1 MKKLTEKEVRTYLH
15 DNGGWNLL
23 STYDGIH
30 GNIVIEKDGYKT
42 TTCFVSFRNNH
53 NAIIFGIRNPFYKEN
68 IKLFINRLNP
78 KVKFV
83 DARGVKKSGKHRI
96 VVDMIDEN
104 GHRFSKTIEH
114 ILNPNERLCCKICS
128 RKTQTDN
135 HREKFNRKWLSK
147 INKEEGK
154 FLYNKKV
161 YYYSTI
167 TSNNTKKIAL
177 TGSSYIND
185 MRMSIFKII
194 LLVVGITF
202 IIVSMVILIWSNSL
216 VNKIKKLKEKI
227 DNLNNDNYN
236 HKIKYDYDD
245 ELSTLEVAMEKM
257 RIYLKEEEE
266 YKNQMYQNISHDF
279 KTPITVMKSYIEA
292 FEDGVITDKEA
303 VKVSKEQ
310 LSKLEGKV
318 HSLLYLNKLNYF
330 KDKKDIIKER
340 CDVSKVVFDSVDKFS
355 LVRNNVKFTLDID
368 EKNTIF
374 KGSSEMWEA
383 IIDNILNNF
392 IRYANKEIKI
402 TIKNNKIVLFNDG
415 PNIDKDVL
423 NNIFSPFEKGVNGVF
438 GLGLSIVKKTLT
450 FLNYDINIQNTK
462 NGVKFIIS

>member
-1 MKKLTEKEVRTYLH
+1 MRKPNLTEQLLFICIVIVVIMIISLGIILPR
-15 DNGGWNLL
+15 NLL
-23 STYDGIH
+23 PIYEDNLYNYLGESL
-30 GNIVIEKDGYKT
+30 NILDSPENSKINSEVAYIY
-42 TTCFVSFRNNH
+42 VNN
-53 NAIIFGIRNPFYKEN
+53 EN
-68 IKLFINRLNP
+68 IYISNNLNKVIGLDSP
-78 KVKFV
+78 KE
-83 DARGVKKSGKHRI
+83 I
-96 VVDMIDEN
+96 
-104 GHRFSKTIEH
+104 
-114 ILNPNERLCCKICS
+114 
-128 RKTQTDN
+128 
-135 HREKFNRKWLSK
+135 LSK

-185 MRMSIFKII
+185 IRISIFKII

-202 IIVSMVILIWSNSL
+202 IIVSMVILIWSNNL
-216 VNKIKKLKEKI
+216 VNRIKKLKEKI

-236 HKIKYDYDD
+236 HKIKYDYED
-245 ELSTLEVAMEKM
+245 EISTLEVALEKM
-257 RIYLKEEEE
+257 RVYLKEEEE

-355 LVRNNVKFTLDID
+355 LVRNDVKFTLDID

-402 TIKNNKIVLFNDG
+402 TIKNNKITLFNDG

>member
-1 MKKLTEKEVRTYLH
+1 MRKPNLTEQLLFICIVIVVIIIISLGIILPR
-15 DNGGWNLL
+15 NLL
-23 STYDGIH
+23 PIYEDNLYNYLGESL
-30 GNIVIEKDGYKT
+30 NILDSPENSKINSEVAYIY
-42 TTCFVSFRNNH
+42 VNN
-53 NAIIFGIRNPFYKEN
+53 EN
-68 IKLFINRLNP
+68 IYISNNLNKVIGLDSP
-78 KVKFV
+78 KE
-83 DARGVKKSGKHRI
+83 I
-96 VVDMIDEN
+96 
-104 GHRFSKTIEH
+104 
-114 ILNPNERLCCKICS
+114 
-128 RKTQTDN
+128 
-135 HREKFNRKWLSK
+135 LSK

-167 TSNNTKKIAL
+167 TTNNTKKIAL

-185 MRMSIFKII
+185 MRVSIFKII

-216 VNKIKKLKEKI
+216 VNRIKKLKEKI

-236 HKIKYDYDD
+236 HKIKYDYED
-245 ELSTLEVAMEKM
+245 EISTLEVALEKM
-257 RIYLKEEEE
+257 RVYLKEEEE

-355 LVRNNVKFTLDID
+355 LVRNDVKFTLDID

-402 TIKNNKIVLFNDG
+402 TIKNNKIILFNDG

>member
-1 MKKLTEKEVRTYLH
+1 MRKPNLTEQLLFICIVIVVIMIISLGIILPR
-15 DNGGWNLL
+15 NLL
-23 STYDGIH
+23 PIYEDNLYNYLGESL
-30 GNIVIEKDGYKT
+30 NILDSPENSKINSEVAYIY
-42 TTCFVSFRNNH
+42 VNN
-53 NAIIFGIRNPFYKEN
+53 EN
-68 IKLFINRLNP
+68 IYISNNLNKVIGLDSP
-78 KVKFV
+78 KE
-83 DARGVKKSGKHRI
+83 I
-96 VVDMIDEN
+96 
-104 GHRFSKTIEH
+104 
-114 ILNPNERLCCKICS
+114 
-128 RKTQTDN
+128 
-135 HREKFNRKWLSK
+135 LSK

-185 MRMSIFKII
+185 MRISIFKII

-216 VNKIKKLKEKI
+216 VNRIKKLKEKI

-236 HKIKYDYDD
+236 HKIKYDYED
-245 ELSTLEVAMEKM
+245 EISTLEVALEKM
-257 RIYLKEEEE
+257 RVYLKEEEE

-355 LVRNNVKFTLDID
+355 LVRNDVKFTLDID
-368 EKNTIF
+368 KKNTIF

-402 TIKNNKIVLFNDG
+402 TIKNNKIILFNDG

>member
-1 MKKLTEKEVRTYLH
+1 MRKPNLTEQLLFICIVIVVIMIISLGIILPR
-15 DNGGWNLL
+15 NLL
-23 STYDGIH
+23 PIYEDNLYNYLGESL
-30 GNIVIEKDGYKT
+30 NILDSPENSKINSEVAYIY
-42 TTCFVSFRNNH
+42 VNN
-53 NAIIFGIRNPFYKEN
+53 EN
-68 IKLFINRLNP
+68 IYISNNLNKVLGLDSP
-78 KVKFV
+78 K
-83 DARGVKKSGKHRI
+83 
-96 VVDMIDEN
+96 
-104 GHRFSKTIEH
+104 
-114 ILNPNERLCCKICS
+114 KI
-128 RKTQTDN
+128 
-135 HREKFNRKWLSK
+135 LSK

-185 MRMSIFKII
+185 MRISIFKII

-216 VNKIKKLKEKI
+216 VNRIKKLKEKI

-236 HKIKYDYDD
+236 HKIKYDYED
-245 ELSTLEVAMEKM
+245 EISTLEVALEKM
-257 RIYLKEEEE
+257 RVYLKEEEE

-292 FEDGVITDKEA
+292 FEDGVIADKEA

-355 LVRNNVKFTLDID
+355 LVRNDVKFTLDID

-402 TIKNNKIVLFNDG
+402 TIKNNKIILFNDG

>member
-1 MKKLTEKEVRTYLH
+1 MRKPNLTEQLLFICIVIVVIIIISLGIILPR
-15 DNGGWNLL
+15 NLL
-23 STYDGIH
+23 PIYEDNLYNYLGESL
-30 GNIVIEKDGYKT
+30 NILDSPENSKINSEVAYIY
-42 TTCFVSFRNNH
+42 VNN
-53 NAIIFGIRNPFYKEN
+53 EN
-68 IKLFINRLNP
+68 IYISNNLN
-78 KVKFV
+78 KVIGLDSHKE
-83 DARGVKKSGKHRI
+83 I
-96 VVDMIDEN
+96 
-104 GHRFSKTIEH
+104 
-114 ILNPNERLCCKICS
+114 
-128 RKTQTDN
+128 
-135 HREKFNRKWLSK
+135 LSK

-185 MRMSIFKII
+185 MRISIFKII

-202 IIVSMVILIWSNSL
+202 IIVSMVILIWSNNL
-216 VNKIKKLKEKI
+216 VNRIKKLKEKI

-236 HKIKYDYDD
+236 HKIKYDYED
-245 ELSTLEVAMEKM
+245 EISTLEVALEKM
-257 RIYLKEEEE
+257 RVYLKEEEE

-355 LVRNNVKFTLDID
+355 LVRNDVKFTLDID

-402 TIKNNKIVLFNDG
+402 TIKNNKITLFNDG

>member
-1 MKKLTEKEVRTYLH
+1 MRKPNLTEQ
-15 DNGGWNLL
+15 LL
-23 STYDGIH
+23 FIC
-30 GNIVIEKDGYKT
+30 IVI
-42 TTCFVSFRNNH
+42 V
-53 NAIIFGIRNPFYKEN
+53 AIIVISLGIILPRTLLPIYEDNLYNYLRESLNILDNPDNNKINSEVAYIYVNGEN
-68 IKLFINRLNP
+68 TFISSNLN
-78 KVKFV
+78 KVV
-83 DARGVKKSGKHRI
+83 GED
-96 VVDMIDEN
+96 
-104 GHRFSKTIEH
+104 TT
-114 ILNPNERLCCKICS
+114 KII
-128 RKTQTDN
+128 
-135 HREKFNRKWLSK
+135 LSK
-147 INKEEGK
+147 IDNNEGK
-154 FLYNKKV
+154 FIYNKKV
-161 YYYSTI
+161 YYYSMI
-167 TSNNTKKIAL
+167 TSNNMKKIAI

-185 MRMSIFKII
+185 MRISIFKII

-202 IIVSMVILIWSNSL
+202 IIVSLLILIWSNNL
-216 VNKIKKLKEKI
+216 VNRIKKLKEKI

-257 RIYLKEEEE
+257 RIYLKEDEE

-355 LVRNNVKFTLDID
+355 LVRNDVKFTLDID

-402 TIKNNKIVLFNDG
+402 TIKNNKIILFNDG

>member
-1 MKKLTEKEVRTYLH
+1 MIYAYHLYNYLGESLNILDSPENSKINSEVAYI
-15 DNGGWNLL
+15 
-23 STYDGIH
+23 Y
-30 GNIVIEKDGYKT
+30 V
-42 TTCFVSFRNNH
+42 NN
-53 NAIIFGIRNPFYKEN
+53 EN
-68 IKLFINRLNP
+68 IYISNNLNKVIGLDSP
-78 KVKFV
+78 KE
-83 DARGVKKSGKHRI
+83 I
-96 VVDMIDEN
+96 
-104 GHRFSKTIEH
+104 
-114 ILNPNERLCCKICS
+114 
-128 RKTQTDN
+128 
-135 HREKFNRKWLSK
+135 LSK

-167 TSNNTKKIAL
+167 TTNNTKKIAL

-185 MRMSIFKII
+185 MRISIFKII

-216 VNKIKKLKEKI
+216 VNRIKKLKEKI

-236 HKIKYDYDD
+236 HKIKYDYED
-245 ELSTLEVAMEKM
+245 EISTLEVALEKM
-257 RIYLKEEEE
+257 RVYLKEEEE

-303 VKVSKEQ
+303 VTVSKEQ

-355 LVRNNVKFTLDID
+355 LVRNDVKFTLDID

-402 TIKNNKIVLFNDG
+402 TIKNNKIILFNDG

>member
-1 MKKLTEKEVRTYLH
+1 MRKPNLTEQLLFICIVIVVIMIISLGIILPR
-15 DNGGWNLL
+15 NLL
-23 STYDGIH
+23 PIYEDNLYNYLGESL
-30 GNIVIEKDGYKT
+30 NILDSPENSKINSEVAYIY
-42 TTCFVSFRNNH
+42 VNN
-53 NAIIFGIRNPFYKEN
+53 EN
-68 IKLFINRLNP
+68 IYISNNLNKVLGLDSP
-78 KVKFV
+78 K
-83 DARGVKKSGKHRI
+83 
-96 VVDMIDEN
+96 
-104 GHRFSKTIEH
+104 
-114 ILNPNERLCCKICS
+114 KI
-128 RKTQTDN
+128 
-135 HREKFNRKWLSK
+135 LSK

-185 MRMSIFKII
+185 MRISIFKII

-216 VNKIKKLKEKI
+216 VNRIKKLKEKI

-236 HKIKYDYDD
+236 HKIKYDYED
-245 ELSTLEVAMEKM
+245 EISTLEVALEKM
-257 RIYLKEEEE
+257 RVYLKEEEE

-355 LVRNNVKFTLDID
+355 LVRNDVKFTLDID

-392 IRYANKEIKI
+392 IRYTNKEIKI
-402 TIKNNKIVLFNDG
+402 TIKNNKIILFNDG

>member
-1 MKKLTEKEVRTYLH
+1 MIISLGIILPR
-15 DNGGWNLL
+15 NLL
-23 STYDGIH
+23 PIYEDNLYNYLGESL
-30 GNIVIEKDGYKT
+30 NILDSPENSKINSEVAYIY
-42 TTCFVSFRNNH
+42 VNN
-53 NAIIFGIRNPFYKEN
+53 EN
-68 IKLFINRLNP
+68 IYISNNLNKVLGLDSP
-78 KVKFV
+78 KE
-83 DARGVKKSGKHRI
+83 I
-96 VVDMIDEN
+96 
-104 GHRFSKTIEH
+104 
-114 ILNPNERLCCKICS
+114 
-128 RKTQTDN
+128 
-135 HREKFNRKWLSK
+135 LSK

-185 MRMSIFKII
+185 MRISIFKII

-216 VNKIKKLKEKI
+216 VNRIKKLKEKI

-236 HKIKYDYDD
+236 HKIKYDYED
-245 ELSTLEVAMEKM
+245 EISTLEVALEKM
-257 RIYLKEEEE
+257 RVYLKEEEE

-355 LVRNNVKFTLDID
+355 LVRNDVKFTLDID

-402 TIKNNKIVLFNDG
+402 TIKNNKIILFNDG

>member
-1 MKKLTEKEVRTYLH
+1 MRKPNLTEQLLFICIVIVVIMIISLGIILPR
-15 DNGGWNLL
+15 NLL
-23 STYDGIH
+23 PIYEDNLYNYLGESL
-30 GNIVIEKDGYKT
+30 NILDSPENSKINSEVAYIY
-42 TTCFVSFRNNH
+42 VNN
-53 NAIIFGIRNPFYKEN
+53 EN
-68 IKLFINRLNP
+68 IYISNNLNKVLGLDSP
-78 KVKFV
+78 KE
-83 DARGVKKSGKHRI
+83 I
-96 VVDMIDEN
+96 
-104 GHRFSKTIEH
+104 
-114 ILNPNERLCCKICS
+114 
-128 RKTQTDN
+128 
-135 HREKFNRKWLSK
+135 LSK

-185 MRMSIFKII
+185 MRISIFKII

-216 VNKIKKLKEKI
+216 VNRIKKLKEKI

-236 HKIKYDYDD
+236 HKIKYDYED
-245 ELSTLEVAMEKM
+245 EISTLEVALEKM
-257 RIYLKEEEE
+257 RVYLKEKEE

-355 LVRNNVKFTLDID
+355 LVRNDVKFTLDID

-402 TIKNNKIVLFNDG
+402 TIKNNKIILFNDG

>member
-1 MKKLTEKEVRTYLH
+1 MRKPNLTEQLLFICIVIVVIMIISLGIILPR
-15 DNGGWNLL
+15 NLL
-23 STYDGIH
+23 PIYEDNLYNYLGESL
-30 GNIVIEKDGYKT
+30 NILDSPENSKINSEVAYIY
-42 TTCFVSFRNNH
+42 VNN
-53 NAIIFGIRNPFYKEN
+53 EN
-68 IKLFINRLNP
+68 IYISNNLNKVLGLDSP
-78 KVKFV
+78 KE
-83 DARGVKKSGKHRI
+83 I
-96 VVDMIDEN
+96 
-104 GHRFSKTIEH
+104 
-114 ILNPNERLCCKICS
+114 
-128 RKTQTDN
+128 
-135 HREKFNRKWLSK
+135 LSK

-185 MRMSIFKII
+185 MRISIFKII

-216 VNKIKKLKEKI
+216 VNRIKKLKEKI

-236 HKIKYDYDD
+236 HKIKYDYED
-245 ELSTLEVAMEKM
+245 EISTLEVALEKM
-257 RIYLKEEEE
+257 RVYLKEEEE

-330 KDKKDIIKER
+330 KDKKDIIKEM

-355 LVRNNVKFTLDID
+355 LVRNDVKFTLDID

-402 TIKNNKIVLFNDG
+402 TIKNNKIILFNDG

>member
-1 MKKLTEKEVRTYLH
+1 MRKPNLTEQLLFICIVIVVIMIISLGIILPR
-15 DNGGWNLL
+15 NLL
-23 STYDGIH
+23 PIYEDNLYNYLGESL
-30 GNIVIEKDGYKT
+30 NILDSPENSKINSEVAYIY
-42 TTCFVSFRNNH
+42 VNN
-53 NAIIFGIRNPFYKEN
+53 EN
-68 IKLFINRLNP
+68 IYISNNLNKVIGLDSP
-78 KVKFV
+78 K
-83 DARGVKKSGKHRI
+83 
-96 VVDMIDEN
+96 E
-104 GHRFSKTIEH
+104 
-114 ILNPNERLCCKICS
+114 ILN
-128 RKTQTDN
+128 
-135 HREKFNRKWLSK
+135 K

-185 MRMSIFKII
+185 MRISIFKII

-216 VNKIKKLKEKI
+216 VNRIKKLKEKI

-236 HKIKYDYDD
+236 HKIKYDYED
-245 ELSTLEVAMEKM
+245 EISTLEVALEKM
-257 RIYLKEEEE
+257 RVYLKEEEE

-355 LVRNNVKFTLDID
+355 LVRNDVKFTLDID

-402 TIKNNKIVLFNDG
+402 TIKNNKIILFNDG

>member
-1 MKKLTEKEVRTYLH
+1 MRKPNLTEQLLFICIVIVVIMIISL
-15 DNGGWNLL
+15 GIILPGNLL
-23 STYDGIH
+23 PIYEDNLYNYLGESL
-30 GNIVIEKDGYKT
+30 NILDSPENSKINSEVAYIY
-42 TTCFVSFRNNH
+42 VNN
-53 NAIIFGIRNPFYKEN
+53 EN
-68 IKLFINRLNP
+68 IYISNNLNKVIGLDSP
-78 KVKFV
+78 KE
-83 DARGVKKSGKHRI
+83 I
-96 VVDMIDEN
+96 
-104 GHRFSKTIEH
+104 
-114 ILNPNERLCCKICS
+114 
-128 RKTQTDN
+128 
-135 HREKFNRKWLSK
+135 LSK

-185 MRMSIFKII
+185 MRISIFKII

-202 IIVSMVILIWSNSL
+202 IIVSMVILIWSNNL
-216 VNKIKKLKEKI
+216 VNRIKKLKEKI

-236 HKIKYDYDD
+236 HKIKYDYED
-245 ELSTLEVAMEKM
+245 EISTLEVALEKM
-257 RIYLKEEEE
+257 RVYLKEEEE

-355 LVRNNVKFTLDID
+355 LVRNDVKFTLDID

-402 TIKNNKIVLFNDG
+402 TIKNNKITLFNDG

-462 NGVKFIIS
+462 NGVKFMIS

>member
-1 MKKLTEKEVRTYLH
+1 MRKPNLTEQLLFICIVIVVIMIISLGIILPR
-15 DNGGWNLL
+15 NLL
-23 STYDGIH
+23 PIYEDNLYNYLGESL
-30 GNIVIEKDGYKT
+30 NILDSPENSKINSEVAYIY
-42 TTCFVSFRNNH
+42 VNN
-53 NAIIFGIRNPFYKEN
+53 EN
-68 IKLFINRLNP
+68 IYISNNLNKVIGLDSP
-78 KVKFV
+78 KE
-83 DARGVKKSGKHRI
+83 I
-96 VVDMIDEN
+96 
-104 GHRFSKTIEH
+104 
-114 ILNPNERLCCKICS
+114 
-128 RKTQTDN
+128 
-135 HREKFNRKWLSK
+135 LSK

-185 MRMSIFKII
+185 MRISIFKII

-216 VNKIKKLKEKI
+216 VNRIKKLKEKI

-236 HKIKYDYDD
+236 HKIKYDYED
-245 ELSTLEVAMEKM
+245 EISTLEVALEKM
-257 RIYLKEEEE
+257 RVYLKEEEE

-292 FEDGVITDKEA
+292 FEDGVIADKEA

-355 LVRNNVKFTLDID
+355 LVRNDVKFTLDID

-392 IRYANKEIKI
+392 IRYANKKIKI
-402 TIKNNKIVLFNDG
+402 TIKNNKIILFNDG

>member
-1 MKKLTEKEVRTYLH
+1 MRKPNLTEQLLFICIVIVVIMIISLGIILPR
-15 DNGGWNLL
+15 NLL
-23 STYDGIH
+23 PIYEDNLYNYLGESL
-30 GNIVIEKDGYKT
+30 NILDSPENSKINSEVAYIY
-42 TTCFVSFRNNH
+42 VNN
-53 NAIIFGIRNPFYKEN
+53 EN
-68 IKLFINRLNP
+68 IYISNNLNKVLGLDSP
-78 KVKFV
+78 KE
-83 DARGVKKSGKHRI
+83 I
-96 VVDMIDEN
+96 
-104 GHRFSKTIEH
+104 
-114 ILNPNERLCCKICS
+114 
-128 RKTQTDN
+128 
-135 HREKFNRKWLSK
+135 LSK

-185 MRMSIFKII
+185 MRISIFKII

-216 VNKIKKLKEKI
+216 VNRIKKLKEKI

-236 HKIKYDYDD
+236 HKIKYDYED
-245 ELSTLEVAMEKM
+245 EIYTLEVALEKM
-257 RIYLKEEEE
+257 RVYLKEEEE

-355 LVRNNVKFTLDID
+355 LVRNDVKFTLDID

-402 TIKNNKIVLFNDG
+402 TIKNNKIILFNDG

>member
-1 MKKLTEKEVRTYLH
+1 MRKPNLTEQLLFICIVIVVIMIISLGIILPR
-15 DNGGWNLL
+15 NLL
-23 STYDGIH
+23 PIYEDNLYNYLGESL
-30 GNIVIEKDGYKT
+30 NILDSPENSKINSEVAYIY
-42 TTCFVSFRNNH
+42 VNN
-53 NAIIFGIRNPFYKEN
+53 EN
-68 IKLFINRLNP
+68 IYISNNLNKVLGLDSP
-78 KVKFV
+78 KE
-83 DARGVKKSGKHRI
+83 I
-96 VVDMIDEN
+96 
-104 GHRFSKTIEH
+104 
-114 ILNPNERLCCKICS
+114 
-128 RKTQTDN
+128 
-135 HREKFNRKWLSK
+135 LSK

-185 MRMSIFKII
+185 MRISIFKII

-216 VNKIKKLKEKI
+216 VNRIKKLKEKI

-236 HKIKYDYDD
+236 HKIKYDYED
-245 ELSTLEVAMEKM
+245 EISTLEVALEKM
-257 RIYLKEEEE
+257 RVYLKEEEE

-292 FEDGVITDKEA
+292 FEDGVIADKEA

-355 LVRNNVKFTLDID
+355 LVRNDVKFTLDID

-402 TIKNNKIVLFNDG
+402 TIKNNKIILFNDG

>member
-1 MKKLTEKEVRTYLH
+1 MRKPNLTEQLLFICIVIVVIMIISLGIILPR
-15 DNGGWNLL
+15 NLL
-23 STYDGIH
+23 PIYEDNLYNYLGESL
-30 GNIVIEKDGYKT
+30 NILDSPENSKINSEVAYIY
-42 TTCFVSFRNNH
+42 VNN
-53 NAIIFGIRNPFYKEN
+53 EN
-68 IKLFINRLNP
+68 IYISNNLNKVLGLDSP
-78 KVKFV
+78 KE
-83 DARGVKKSGKHRI
+83 I
-96 VVDMIDEN
+96 
-104 GHRFSKTIEH
+104 
-114 ILNPNERLCCKICS
+114 
-128 RKTQTDN
+128 
-135 HREKFNRKWLSK
+135 LSK

-185 MRMSIFKII
+185 MRISIFKII

-216 VNKIKKLKEKI
+216 VNRIKKLKEKI

-236 HKIKYDYDD
+236 HKIKYDYED
-245 ELSTLEVAMEKM
+245 EISTLEVALEKM
-257 RIYLKEEEE
+257 RVYLKEEEE

-355 LVRNNVKFTLDID
+355 LVRNDVKFTLDID

-402 TIKNNKIVLFNDG
+402 TIKNNKIILFNDG

-423 NNIFSPFEKGVNGVF
+423 NNIFSPF
-438 GLGLSIVKKTLT
+438 
-450 FLNYDINIQNTK
+450 
-462 NGVKFIIS
+462 

>member
-1 MKKLTEKEVRTYLH
+1 MRKPNLTEQLLFICIVIVVIMIISLGIILPR
-15 DNGGWNLL
+15 NLL
-23 STYDGIH
+23 PIYEDNLYNYLGESL
-30 GNIVIEKDGYKT
+30 NILDSPENSKINSEVAYIY
-42 TTCFVSFRNNH
+42 VNN
-53 NAIIFGIRNPFYKEN
+53 EN
-68 IKLFINRLNP
+68 IYISNNLNKVIGLDSP
-78 KVKFV
+78 KE
-83 DARGVKKSGKHRI
+83 I
-96 VVDMIDEN
+96 
-104 GHRFSKTIEH
+104 
-114 ILNPNERLCCKICS
+114 
-128 RKTQTDN
+128 
-135 HREKFNRKWLSK
+135 LSK

-185 MRMSIFKII
+185 MRISIFKII

-216 VNKIKKLKEKI
+216 VNRIKKLKEKI

-236 HKIKYDYDD
+236 HKIKYDYED
-245 ELSTLEVAMEKM
+245 EISTLEVALEKM
-257 RIYLKEEEE
+257 RVYLKEEEE

-292 FEDGVITDKEA
+292 FEDGVIADKEA

-355 LVRNNVKFTLDID
+355 LVRNDVKFTLDID

-392 IRYANKEIKI
+392 IRYANKKIKI
-402 TIKNNKIVLFNDG
+402 TIKNNKIILFNDG

-450 FLNYDINIQNTK
+450 FLNYDINIQSTK

>member
-1 MKKLTEKEVRTYLH
+1 MRKPNLTEQLLFICIVIVVIMIISLGIILPR
-15 DNGGWNLL
+15 NLL
-23 STYDGIH
+23 PIYEDNLYNYLGESL
-30 GNIVIEKDGYKT
+30 NILDSPENSKINSEVAYIY
-42 TTCFVSFRNNH
+42 VNN
-53 NAIIFGIRNPFYKEN
+53 EN
-68 IKLFINRLNP
+68 IYISNNFNKVLGLDSP
-78 KVKFV
+78 KE
-83 DARGVKKSGKHRI
+83 I
-96 VVDMIDEN
+96 
-104 GHRFSKTIEH
+104 
-114 ILNPNERLCCKICS
+114 
-128 RKTQTDN
+128 
-135 HREKFNRKWLSK
+135 LSK

-185 MRMSIFKII
+185 MRISIFKII

-216 VNKIKKLKEKI
+216 VNRIKKLKEKI

-236 HKIKYDYDD
+236 HKIKYDYED
-245 ELSTLEVAMEKM
+245 EISTLEVALEKM
-257 RIYLKEEEE
+257 RVYLKEEEE

-355 LVRNNVKFTLDID
+355 LVRNDVKFTLDID

-402 TIKNNKIVLFNDG
+402 TIKNNKIILFNDG

>member
-1 MKKLTEKEVRTYLH
+1 MRKPNLTEQLLFICIVIVAIMIISLGIILPR
-15 DNGGWNLL
+15 NLL
-23 STYDGIH
+23 PIYEDNLYNYLGESL
-30 GNIVIEKDGYKT
+30 NILDSPENSKINSEVAYIY
-42 TTCFVSFRNNH
+42 VNN
-53 NAIIFGIRNPFYKEN
+53 EN
-68 IKLFINRLNP
+68 IYISNNLNKVIGLDSP
-78 KVKFV
+78 KE
-83 DARGVKKSGKHRI
+83 I
-96 VVDMIDEN
+96 
-104 GHRFSKTIEH
+104 
-114 ILNPNERLCCKICS
+114 
-128 RKTQTDN
+128 
-135 HREKFNRKWLSK
+135 LSK

-167 TSNNTKKIAL
+167 TTNNTKKIAL

-185 MRMSIFKII
+185 MRISIFKII

-202 IIVSMVILIWSNSL
+202 IIVSMVILIWSNNL
-216 VNKIKKLKEKI
+216 VNRIKKLKEKI

-236 HKIKYDYDD
+236 HKIKYDYED
-245 ELSTLEVAMEKM
+245 EISTLEVALEKM
-257 RIYLKEEEE
+257 RVYLKEEEE

-355 LVRNNVKFTLDID
+355 LVRNDVKFTLDID

-402 TIKNNKIVLFNDG
+402 TIKNNKITLFNDG

>member
-1 MKKLTEKEVRTYLH
+1 MRKPNLTEQLLFICIVIVVIMIISLGIILPR
-15 DNGGWNLL
+15 NLL
-23 STYDGIH
+23 PIYEDNLYNYLGESL
-30 GNIVIEKDGYKT
+30 NILDSPENSKINSEVAYIY
-42 TTCFVSFRNNH
+42 VNN
-53 NAIIFGIRNPFYKEN
+53 EN
-68 IKLFINRLNP
+68 IYISNNLNKVLGLDSP
-78 KVKFV
+78 K
-83 DARGVKKSGKHRI
+83 
-96 VVDMIDEN
+96 
-104 GHRFSKTIEH
+104 
-114 ILNPNERLCCKICS
+114 KI
-128 RKTQTDN
+128 
-135 HREKFNRKWLSK
+135 LSK

-185 MRMSIFKII
+185 MRISIFKII

-216 VNKIKKLKEKI
+216 VNRIKKLKEKI

-236 HKIKYDYDD
+236 HKIKYDYED
-245 ELSTLEVAMEKM
+245 EISTLEVALEKV
-257 RIYLKEEEE
+257 RVYLKEEEE

-355 LVRNNVKFTLDID
+355 LVRNDVKFTLDID

-402 TIKNNKIVLFNDG
+402 TIKNNKIILFNDG

>member
-1 MKKLTEKEVRTYLH
+1 MRKPNLTEQLLFICIVIVAIMIISLGIILPR
-15 DNGGWNLL
+15 NLL
-23 STYDGIH
+23 PIYEDNLYNYLGESL
-30 GNIVIEKDGYKT
+30 NILDSPENSKINSEVAYIY
-42 TTCFVSFRNNH
+42 VNN
-53 NAIIFGIRNPFYKEN
+53 EN
-68 IKLFINRLNP
+68 IYISNNLNKVIGLDYP
-78 KVKFV
+78 KE
-83 DARGVKKSGKHRI
+83 I
-96 VVDMIDEN
+96 
-104 GHRFSKTIEH
+104 
-114 ILNPNERLCCKICS
+114 
-128 RKTQTDN
+128 
-135 HREKFNRKWLSK
+135 LSK

-185 MRMSIFKII
+185 MRISIFKII

-202 IIVSMVILIWSNSL
+202 IIVSMVILIWSNNL
-216 VNKIKKLKEKI
+216 VNRIKKLKEKI

-236 HKIKYDYDD
+236 HKIKYDYED
-245 ELSTLEVAMEKM
+245 EISTLEVALEKM
-257 RIYLKEEEE
+257 RVYLKEEEE

-355 LVRNNVKFTLDID
+355 LVRNDVKFTLDID

-402 TIKNNKIVLFNDG
+402 TIKNNKITLFNDG

>member
-1 MKKLTEKEVRTYLH
+1 MRKPNLTEQLLFICIVIVAIIVISLGIILPRT
-15 DNGGWNLL
+15 LL
-23 STYDGIH
+23 SIYEDNLYNYLRESL
-30 GNIVIEKDGYKT
+30 NILDNPDNNKINSEVAYIYVNGDNTFISNNLNKVVGEDT
-42 TTCFVSFRNNH
+42 TK
-53 NAIIFGIRNPFYKEN
+53 II
-68 IKLFINRLNP
+68 
-78 KVKFV
+78 
-83 DARGVKKSGKHRI
+83 
-96 VVDMIDEN
+96 
-104 GHRFSKTIEH
+104 
-114 ILNPNERLCCKICS
+114 
-128 RKTQTDN
+128 
-135 HREKFNRKWLSK
+135 LSK
-147 INKEEGK
+147 IDNNEGK
-154 FLYNKKV
+154 FIYNKKV
-161 YYYSTI
+161 YYYSMI
-167 TSNNTKKIAL
+167 TSNNIKKIAI

-185 MRMSIFKII
+185 MRISIFKII

-202 IIVSMVILIWSNSL
+202 IIVSLLILIWSNNL
-216 VNKIKKLKEKI
+216 VNRIKKLKEKI

-340 CDVSKVVFDSVDKFS
+340 CDVSKLVFDSVDKFS
-355 LVRNNVKFTLDID
+355 LVRNDVKFTLDID

-402 TIKNNKIVLFNDG
+402 TIKNNKIILFNDG

>member
-1 MKKLTEKEVRTYLH
+1 MRKPNLTEQLLFICIVIVIIIIISLGIILPR
-15 DNGGWNLL
+15 NLL
-23 STYDGIH
+23 PIYEDNLYNYLGESL
-30 GNIVIEKDGYKT
+30 NILDSPENSKINSEVAYIY
-42 TTCFVSFRNNH
+42 VNN
-53 NAIIFGIRNPFYKEN
+53 EN
-68 IKLFINRLNP
+68 IYISNNLNKVLGLDSP
-78 KVKFV
+78 KE
-83 DARGVKKSGKHRI
+83 I
-96 VVDMIDEN
+96 
-104 GHRFSKTIEH
+104 
-114 ILNPNERLCCKICS
+114 
-128 RKTQTDN
+128 
-135 HREKFNRKWLSK
+135 LSK

-185 MRMSIFKII
+185 MRISIFKII

-202 IIVSMVILIWSNSL
+202 IIVSMVILIWSNNL
-216 VNKIKKLKEKI
+216 VNRIKKLKEKI

-236 HKIKYDYDD
+236 HKIKYDYED
-245 ELSTLEVAMEKM
+245 EISTLEVALEKM
-257 RIYLKEEEE
+257 RVYLKEEEE

-355 LVRNNVKFTLDID
+355 LVRNDVKFTLDID

-402 TIKNNKIVLFNDG
+402 TIKNNKIILFNDG